1 MPCGLECCCAGSRKE
16 ETDVFH
22 CRSTQKKD
30 VNDSM
35 SVIAMGDWGL
45 NMGFWFVRGEEG
57 LV

>member
-45 NMGFWFVRGEEG
+45 NIGFWFVR
-57 LV
+57 